1 MTKER
6 LGNIGLALLA
16 VVAVLTVWIALDKQN
31 RSTFAPLAADSV
43 TARTPS
49 ASAKPRAVFIGDS
62 YTAGVGGEGTKW
74 TTLVSEEYG
83 WEEVNLGHGGTG
95 YVTSLTGAAAQK
107 ACFKATC
114 PAYGDLVT
122 DAVDAKPAVVVISG
136 GRNDGNKDISEAAEE
151 LFTDLRTQ
159 LPNAQIYVVTPI
171 WDDDYAPPAI
181 FTKSNAVVTAAET
194 SGITAVNIGHPLT
207 GKADL
212 ISKDGVNPN
221 AKGYRVLADVTVAK
235 MGAVKPS

>member
-31 RSTFAPLAADSV
+31 RSFGPLAADSALV
-43 TARTPS
+43 STPS
-49 ASAKPRAVFIGDS
+49 ASGKPVAVFIGDQ

-74 TTLVSEEYG
+74 TTLVSENFG
-83 WEEVNLGHGGTG
+83 WQEVNLGHGGTG
-95 YVTSLTGAAAQK
+95 YVTSLTGSKAQQ

-114 PAYGDLVT
+114 PAYGDLVP
-122 DAVDAKPAVVVISG
+122 DVVDAKPAVVVISG
-136 GRNDGNKDISEAAEE
+136 GRNDTSKDISKAAEA

-159 LPNAQIYVVTPI
+159 LPDAQIYVLTPI

-181 FTKSNAVVTAAET
+181 LTKSSVVVSAAEA
-194 SGITAVNIGHPLT
+194 SGVTAVNIGHPLT
-207 GKADL
+207 GKANL

-221 AKGYRVLADVTVAK
+221 AAGYQVLADVAIAK
-235 MGAVKPS
+235 IGAVKPS

>member
-6 LGNIGLALLA
+6 LWNIGLGLLA

-49 ASAKPRAVFIGDS
+49 ASTKPRAVFIGDS
-62 YTAGVGGEGTKW
+62 YAAGVGGEGTKW
-74 TTLVSEEYG
+74 TTLVSEKFG
-83 WEEVNLGHGGTG
+83 WEEVNLGYAGTG
-95 YVTSLTGAAAQK
+95 YVTSLTGTKAQQT
-107 ACFKATC
+107 CFKATC
-114 PAYGDLVT
+114 PAYGDVVP
-122 DAVDAKPAVVVISG
+122 DVIDAKPAVVVISG
-136 GRNDGNKDISEAAEE
+136 GRNDGTKDISKAAQA

-159 LPNAQIYVVTPI
+159 LPEAQIYVLTPI

-181 FTKSNAVVTAAET
+181 FTKSSAVVAAAGT

-207 GKADL
+207 GKANL

-221 AKGYRVLADVTVAK
+221 AAGYRVLADVTIEK
-235 MGAVKPS
+235 IGAVKPS